1 MIARPLISL
10 LFSYIA
16 GLILGSYFDFPAR
29 WLLIISALLLT
40 AYLISIIRHQKLASY
55 LPFLLFLILG
65 VLFIGR
71 NLHFRP
77 PPGHIVSYA
86 GGRRIN
92 IEGTLYQSPELSQKK
107 TRVYLEVERIYT
119 DNEVVPTYGRIM
131 ISGKQWEGGLGYGDR
146 VRTIIRLRRPRNFY
160 NPGGFNYERYLASRR
175 IYATGYLKS
184 SREIARMGEGTFCP
198 FVKLIERLRARI
210 REVIESSSEYPE
222 RGIMKA
228 LILGERGEISED
240 VRESFIIAGVAHILA
255 ISGLHVGILALVIFW
270 LFRSMLRV
278 SERITLAINIFKV
291 ASVLT
296 IFPLAIYTLIAG
308 ARVSTVR
315 ALIMVVTYLVAIII
329 DREEEIFNTLA
340 LAAFIILVVF
350 PASVFDI
357 SFQLSFISVWAI
369 IYIVPRAREFFK
381 QENILLASEPS
392 SPLRKFMSRVGVFIL
407 VSLSAIIGTAPLVAY
422 YFNRLSIWG
431 IFANLVIVPLIGLL
445 SVPLCLL
452 AGLFVF
458 IQQSV
463 AGFLFYLASFPVDLA
478 IRLVELIGDFPFAS
492 LRVTTPRPG
501 EICLWYLL
509 IVSLINLKRLRW
521 PRYVICLLLLAG
533 VGNFGY
539 WYWVNNYNSKL
550 KVSFLSVGQGD
561 TALVEFPRG
570 VKMLIDGGGFYDES
584 FDTGGLIVAPFLWW
598 KKIKKIDY
606 LVMSHPQIDH
616 IGGLKFIARNFPVKE
631 LWMNAD
637 EGECP
642 AYWNFL
648 KIIDEKGI
656 RKRLLSSK
664 SPDQTIN
671 GVKVE
676 FLGPPPGR
684 ASLGLKSKRKGSFE
698 LNNNSLVLRLSL
710 GDLSFLF
717 SGDILSEG
725 ENELCRSGRELAS
738 TVIKV
743 PHHGSKSSSSHRFL
757 KKVKPEVAVISAGYK
772 NVFGFPHEKVL
783 KRYEE
788 LGARVY
794 RTDQDGAIEIKN
806 DGKKLEIKT
815 YLGDRQ

>member
-1 MIARPLISL
+1 MIIRPLIAL

-16 GLILGSYFDFPAR
+16 GLILGSYVDFPVR
-29 WLLIISALLLT
+29 LTLIILSLLII
-40 AYLISIIRHQKLASY
+40 AYLISIIRHGKLGSY

-71 NLHFRP
+71 YLHFQP
-77 PPGHIVSYA
+77 PPGHIASYA
-86 GGRRIN
+86 GGKRIN
-92 IEGTLYQSPELSQKK
+92 IEGTLYRSPEVFQDK
-107 TRVYLEVERIYT
+107 TRLYLEVERIYT
-119 DNEVVPTYGRIM
+119 DREVIPTCGKIM
-131 ISGKQWEGGLGYGDR
+131 ISGKQWEGGLSYGDR
-146 VRTIIRLRRPRNFY
+146 VRTAVRLRRPRNFY

-175 IYATGYLKS
+175 IHATGYLRS
-184 SREIARMGEGTFCP
+184 SREIVRVGEGEYSAFL
-198 FVKLIERLRARI
+198 KLIETLRARI
-210 REVIESSSEYPE
+210 RGVIENNSDYPE
-222 RGIMKA
+222 SGILKA
-228 LILGERGEISED
+228 LILGERGEIPDE

-270 LFRSMLRV
+270 LFRSILRV
-278 SERITLAINIFKV
+278 SERIILKINIFKV

-296 IFPLAIYTLIAG
+296 IFPLVIYTLIAG
-308 ARVSTVR
+308 ARVSTIR
-315 ALIMVVTYLVAIII
+315 ALIMVVTYLAAIII

-350 PASVFDI
+350 PSSVFDI

-369 IYIVPRAREFFK
+369 IYIVPRALEFFK
-381 QENILLASEPS
+381 QEDILLASKPA
-392 SPLRKFMSRVGVFIL
+392 SPLRRFKGRVGVFIL
-407 VSLSAIIGTAPLVAY
+407 VSLSAIIGTTPLVAH

-431 IFANLVIVPLIGLL
+431 IFANVVIVPLIGFL

-478 IRLVELIGDFPFAS
+478 IRLVEQISSFPFAS
-492 LRVTTPRPG
+492 LRVTTPRLG
-501 EICLWYLL
+501 EISLWYFL
-509 IVSLINLKRLRW
+509 IVSLINIKGLRW
-521 PRYVICLLLLAG
+521 TRYVSCLLLLAV
-533 VGNFGY
+533 VGNCGY

-561 TALVEFPRG
+561 SALVEFPRG

-584 FDTGGLIVAPFLWW
+584 FDTGELIVAPFLWW
-598 KKIKKIDY
+598 KKIKRIDY

-616 IGGLKFIARNFPVKE
+616 FGGLKFIAQNFPVKE
-631 LWMNAD
+631 LWMNGD

-642 AYWNFL
+642 TYWDFL
-648 KIIDEKGI
+648 QIIDEKGI
-656 RKRLLSSK
+656 KKRLLSAK
-664 SPDQTIN
+664 SPDQAIN

-676 FLGPPPGR
+676 FLGPTRDR
-684 ASLGLKSKRKGSFE
+684 ASTRLKSKKKGSAE
-698 LNNNSLVLRLSL
+698 LNNNSLVLRLTF
-710 GDLSFLF
+710 GDLSLLF
-717 SGDILSEG
+717 TGDILDQGESELG
-725 ENELCRSGRELAS
+725 RSGRDPVS

-743 PHHGSKSSSSHRFL
+743 PHHGSISSSSYVFL
-757 KKVKPEVAVISAGYK
+757 KKVRPEVAVISAGYE

-788 LGARVY
+788 LGIRVY
-794 RTDQDGAIEIKN
+794 RTDQDGAIEMKA
-806 DGKKLEIKT
+806 DGEELKIKT
-815 YLGDRQ
+815 YLRNK